1 MSPATIALNPRAVT
15 RTRRVLITLTLA
27 VSFTSVSCG
36 SSEPKTEVRGVVEVI
51 EAKDASS
58 EDEVVDVKDASSEVE
73 LIEPLCITNTPTHEP
88 C

>member
-15 RTRRVLITLTLA
+15 RTRRVLITLTLSLL
-27 VSFTSVSCG
+27 VTSVSCG
-36 SSEPKTEVRGVVEVI
+36 SSEPKIEVRGVVE
-51 EAKDASS
+51 AKDG
-58 EDEVVDVKDASSEVE
+58 SSEVE

>member
-27 VSFTSVSCG
+27 LWFTSVSCG
-36 SSEPKTEVRGVVEVI
+36 SSEPKTEVRGVVE
-51 EAKDASS
+51 A
-58 EDEVVDVKDASSEVE
+58 KDASSEVE

>member
-15 RTRRVLITLTLA
+15 RTRRVLISLTLSL
-27 VSFTSVSCG
+27 SFTSVSCG
-36 SSEPKTEVRGVVEVI
+36 SSEPKTEVRGVVEVVDAKGASNGVESI
-51 EAKDASS
+51 EA
-58 EDEVVDVKDASSEVE
+58 KDASSEVE

>member
-27 VSFTSVSCG
+27 LSFTSVSCG
-36 SSEPKTEVRGVVEVI
+36 SSEPKTEVRGVVEV
-51 EAKDASS
+51 
-58 EDEVVDVKDASSEVE
+58 KDASSEVE
-73 LIEPLCITNTPTHEP
+73 LIEPLCITNTPTYEP